1 MEPTIRLPNDQ
12 RAQNDAAQ
20 HKEPFAWSDFFPL
33 FLSSTFEN
41 WQSKIFNS
49 SGKRRGLAVFY
60 FWVALSL
67 GRATTDLKPKSSAC
81 CPNTGSTQP
90 SSTIARKQES
100 RLRPKQPNQRS
111 APDRA
116 ALPPG
121 GHAYPRRPPAS
132 SGHHA
137 CASIMRRTSHSAA
150 RKWAKRAVFG
160 ISRILI
166 SCNLRTR

>member
-1 MEPTIRLPNDQ
+1 MIRERKTTRSTRSHSPG
-12 RAQNDAAQ
+12 
-20 HKEPFAWSDFFPL
+20 PDFFPL

-41 WQSKIFNS
+41 WQSKVFNS
-49 SGKRRGLAVFY
+49 SGKRRGWQCSTFGLAL
-60 FWVALSL
+60 LSRESDDRL
-67 GRATTDLKPKSSAC
+67 EAKSGAC
-81 CPNTGSTQP
+81 CPNTKSTQP

-100 RLRPKQPNQRS
+100 RLRPKQRNQRS

-137 CASIMRRTSHSAA
+137 CTCIMRRTSHSAA
-150 RKWAKRAVFG
+150 RKRAKRAVFG